1 VSVFRRRRRD
11 VEVVS
16 IGSGANLRLGRGVV
30 SGSSS
35 DTEDFFSLLFLVVV
49 SIGSGVN
56 LERGLAELPSACGLG
71 LSLLFLVLVS
81 MGSGANFLREVRVDV
96 STGSGLKRLGLVGS

>member
-1 VSVFRRRRRD
+1 M
-11 VEVVS
+11 VS
-16 IGSGANLRLGRGVV
+16 IGSGANLRRGRGVA

-35 DTEDFFSLLFLVVV
+35 ATEDLLPLLLVVV
-49 SIGSGVN
+49 VSYGSGVN
-56 LERGLAELPSACGLG
+56 LERDLVELPSTCPFG

-96 STGSGLKRLGLVGS
+96 STGSGLKRLGWEDS